1 MHPVFIA
8 ALYTLAK
15 KWKRPKCL
23 STVMDK
29 EEVVPIYKKYYSAI
43 KRNEITSCA
52 AAWTDLESVIV
63 NTVSQIEKENY
74 CMILLI
80 CGI

>member
-15 KWKRPKCL
+15 KWKWPKCL

-29 EEVVPIYKKYYSAI
+29 EEVVPIY
-43 KRNEITSCA
+43 NEI
-52 AAWTDLESVIV
+52 
-63 NTVSQIEKENY
+63 
-74 CMILLI
+74 LLSH
-80 CGI
+80 